1 MYMAQKTKV
10 EEKVKVK
17 DKLLG
22 GQEVTHEIEE
32 ESKGLL
38 GEKKVEK
45 KVTKEK
51 I

>member
-1 MYMAQKTKV
+1 MAQKI

-17 DKLLG
+17 NKLLG
-22 GQEVTHEIEE
+22 GKEVEHEVETE
-32 ESKGLL
+32 HEGLL
-38 GEKKVEK
+38 GGKKVEK

>member
-1 MYMAQKTKV
+1 MEKKV

-22 GQEVTHEIEE
+22 GKEVTHEVEE
-32 ESKGLL
+32 TKEGLL
-38 GEKKVEK
+38 GDKKVEK

>member
-1 MYMAQKTKV
+1 MALKTKV
-10 EEKVKVK
+10 EEKVEVK

-22 GQEVTHEIEE
+22 GKEIERE
-32 ESKGLL
+32 VETEKEGLL
-38 GEKKVEK
+38 GDKKVEK

>member
-1 MYMAQKTKV
+1 MERKI

-22 GQEVTHEIEE
+22 GKEVTREVEE
-32 ESKGLL
+32 ETEGLL

-45 KVTKEK
+45 KVIKEK

>member
-1 MYMAQKTKV
+1 MATKTKV

-22 GQEVTHEIEE
+22 GKEVEHETKT
-32 ESKGLL
+32 ESEGLL
-38 GEKKVEK
+38 GGKKVEK
-45 KVTKEK
+45 TVTKKK

>member
-1 MYMAQKTKV
+1 MATKTKV

-22 GQEVTHEIEE
+22 GKEIERE
-32 ESKGLL
+32 VETETKGLL
-38 GEKKVEK
+38 GDKKVEK
-45 KVTKEK
+45 KTIREK